1 MKGGALGSVYAD
13 GEAIVRQ
20 GERGECM
27 YVIQEGR
34 VRVFVERD
42 GREVLLREPGES
54 ETVIGEMA
62 LLGPEVRSATVRA
75 HGEARVLTIDRKSFL
90 RRVHEDPSVV
100 FEVVR
105 TLSLRVRELSA
116 EVSRLRGE
124 LERRD
129 ADGDGA
135 DPEGAR

>member
-1 MKGGALGSVYAD
+1 
-13 GEAIVRQ
+13 
-20 GERGECM
+20 
-27 YVIQEGR
+27 
-34 VRVFVERD
+34 VFVERD